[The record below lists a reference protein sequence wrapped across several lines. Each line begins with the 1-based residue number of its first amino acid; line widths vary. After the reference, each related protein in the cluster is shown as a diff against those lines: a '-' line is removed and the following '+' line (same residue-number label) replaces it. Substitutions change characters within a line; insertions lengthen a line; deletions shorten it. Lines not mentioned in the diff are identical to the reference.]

1 MEKRIIIRGA
11 LWGGLGGLLAFVFA
25 RIFAEPII
33 QRAIDYEG
41 ARDEAQHALD
51 HAAGMTMDEGDH
63 AEVFTR
69 TIQANV
75 GIGFGMLLFGIA
87 MGALFAAIYCV
98 VYGRFTTLR
107 PGTLALLL
115 AGAMFFTLYLVPFL
129 KYPANPPSIG
139 HGETIGVR
147 TGLYL
152 TMVVASVLAFTLAV
166 WLAKRLQE
174 RFGSYSATM
183 LSGAAFIVVIAI
195 VMLLLPSLGH
205 LSANAEYGNF
215 ATETPQPLLD
225 PQGKIVIA
233 GFSADDLYMFR
244 LYSVGAQLILWAT
257 IGLGFAPM
265 ANKLLG
271 GAESTD
277 RAQATV

>member
-1 MEKRIIIRGA
+1 MEKRIILRGA

-51 HAAGMTMDEGDH
+51 HAAGLTMDEGEH

-75 GIGFGMLLFGIA
+75 GIGFGMILFGIA
-87 MGALFAAIYCV
+87 LGALFAALYCV
-98 VYGRFTTLR
+98 VYGRFTSLR

-139 HGETIGVR
+139 RG
-147 TGLYL
+147 
-152 TMVVASVLAFTLAV
+152 
-166 WLAKRLQE
+166 
-174 RFGSYSATM
+174 
-183 LSGAAFIVVIAI
+183 
-195 VMLLLPSLGH
+195 
-205 LSANAEYGNF
+205 
-215 ATETPQPLLD
+215 
-225 PQGKIVIA
+225 
-233 GFSADDLYMFR
+233 
-244 LYSVGAQLILWAT
+244 
-257 IGLGFAPM
+257 
-265 ANKLLG
+265 
-271 GAESTD
+271 
-277 RAQATV
+277 

>member
-1 MEKRIIIRGA
+1 MEKRIILRGA

-41 ARDEAQHALD
+41 ARDEAMESLSHPGGM
-51 HAAGMTMDEGDH
+51 AGHHD
-63 AEVFTR
+63 APEVFSR
-69 TIQANV
+69 SIQSNV
-75 GIGFGMLLFGIA
+75 GIGVGMILFGVA
-87 MGALFAAIYCV
+87 MGALFAVAYCV
-98 VYGRFTTLR
+98 VYGRFSSL
-107 PGTLALLL
+107 PPATLALLL
-115 AGAMFFTLYLVPFL
+115 AGGMFFALYLVPFL

-139 HGETIGVR
+139 HGETISIR

-152 TMVVASVLAFTLAV
+152 TMVVASVLALVAAV
-166 WLAKRLQE
+166 WLARRLE
-174 RFGSYSATM
+174 SRFGGYSAALM
-183 LSGAAFIVVIAI
+183 AGAGFVVVIAI
-195 VMLLLPSLGH
+195 VMLSLPSLGQ
-205 LSANAEYGNF
+205 LGVNVAEYGNQ

-225 PQGKIVIA
+225 AQGNILIA
-233 GFSADDLYMFR
+233 GFSADDLYAFR

-265 ANKLLG
+265 ATKLLG
-271 GAESTD
+271 GAQSSE